1 MGMVWGHQQEA
12 QLLSYL
18 KDGVSAFK
26 SRTEEYWGRA
36 LEVVLV
42 RRVRGSVVPQSRT
55 EGPHRVRTVGSCSST
70 LTGMS
75 GELGRRPGLDRSRT
89 I

>member
-1 MGMVWGHQQEA
+1 MGIFWGHRQEA

-26 SRTEEYWGRA
+26 SRTEEYRA
-36 LEVVLV
+36 Q
-42 RRVRGSVVPQSRT
+42 RSSRT
-55 EGPHRVRTVGSCSST
+55 GATRLRERRSSITYRTTTPIRPVGSCSST

-75 GELGRRPGLDRSRT
+75 GELGRRPGLDLSST